1 MLLLD
6 KANIEEMSGHTVE
19 ESIPKYIQP
28 FTQSLAPSC
37 TFLTSFGNKSNALFP
52 QSRSINFYINSSEQ
66 FVVQNIFSICTI
78 NEQSSIMF

>member
-19 ESIPKYIQP
+19 ESILKYIQP

-37 TFLTSFGNKSNALFP
+37 TFLQVLVIRAMHYFLNQGVLIHK
-52 QSRSINFYINSSEQ
+52 
-66 FVVQNIFSICTI
+66 
-78 NEQSSIMF
+78 

>member
-19 ESIPKYIQP
+19 ESILKYIQP

-37 TFLTSFGNKSNALFP
+37 TSLQVLVIRAMNYFLNQGVLST
-52 QSRSINFYINSSEQ
+52 
-66 FVVQNIFSICTI
+66 
-78 NEQSSIMF
+78 

>member
-19 ESIPKYIQP
+19 ESILKYIQP

-37 TFLTSFGNKSNALFP
+37 TFLQVLVIRAMHYFLNHKSIL
-52 QSRSINFYINSSEQ
+52 INS
-66 FVVQNIFSICTI
+66 
-78 NEQSSIMF
+78 

>member
-19 ESIPKYIQP
+19 ESILKYIQP

-37 TFLTSFGNKSNALFP
+37 TFLQVLVIRAMNYFLNQGVLST
-52 QSRSINFYINSSEQ
+52 
-66 FVVQNIFSICTI
+66 
-78 NEQSSIMF
+78 